1 MTQTR
6 SNPRIAR
13 RGVAAAL
20 AALLGAGVFGLS
32 APAAAADGRYYR
44 MPDGSVQYVRDRDL
58 PDWRRWQDRRWRDD
72 DRPRR
77 WRNDGYSYG
86 QGRNSGELGDGRRR
100 YNAPRNSGELGDGRR
115 DWRFDD
121 RDWQRSAP
129 RNGCGY
135 QYPADGG

>member
-58 PDWRRWQDRRWRDD
+58 PDWRRWLSLSRSCTS
-72 DRPRR
+72 RP
-77 WRNDGYSYG
+77 
-86 QGRNSGELGDGRRR
+86 
-100 YNAPRNSGELGDGRR
+100 
-115 DWRFDD
+115 
-121 RDWQRSAP
+121 
-129 RNGCGY
+129 
-135 QYPADGG
+135 

>member
-58 PDWRRWQDRRWRDD
+58 PDWRRWPPEQQD
-72 DRPRR
+72 
-77 WRNDGYSYG
+77 YALSLAAHVLS
-86 QGRNSGELGDGRRR
+86 QANSSNQPGLQEACAELENMISIVKIASDK
-100 YNAPRNSGELGDGRR
+100 
-115 DWRFDD
+115 
-121 RDWQRSAP
+121 
-129 RNGCGY
+129 
-135 QYPADGG
+135 YPIDMFQISLL